1 MERVLVTGAN
11 GYIGRKVVD
20 ALLALG
26 YKVTATDFIC
36 DQINP
41 KADRVEIDLF
51 NNNADLYELFLKPNR
66 VIHLAWK
73 DGFNHNAPS
82 HIEYLPK
89 HFAFLKTLIDA
100 GVKNVAVMGSMH
112 EIGFYEGEV
121 KEDTPCNPLSLY
133 GISKNALRQ
142 SLMVL
147 NKNKNNDFNL
157 YWLRGYYIFGND
169 EKNHSIFTKLL
180 EKEAQGE
187 KLFPFTTGENQYDF
201 ISIENLA
208 LEIALASVQNEV
220 KGIINVCSGK
230 PISLKEMV
238 ESFIKKNNLKIR
250 LNYGVFPSRPY
261 DSKIIYGNP
270 DKIKQI
276 VKNAKNKE
284 LVKDLERMLG

>member
-51 NNNADLYELFLKPNR
+51 NNNANLYELFLKPNR

-89 HFAFLKTLIDA
+89 HFAFLKALIDA

-142 SLMVL
+142 SLIVL
-147 NKNKNNDFNL
+147 NKNNEFNL

-270 DKIKQI
+270 DKIKHI

>member
-147 NKNKNNDFNL
+147 NKNNDFNL

-169 EKNHSIFTKLL
+169 EKNHSIFAKLL

>member
-26 YKVTATDFIC
+26 YRVTATDFIC

-51 NNNADLYELFLKPNR
+51 NNNANLYELFLKPNR

-147 NKNKNNDFNL
+147 NKNNDFNL
-157 YWLRGYYIFGND
+157 YWLRGYYVFGND
-169 EKNHSIFTKLL
+169 ENNHSIFTKLL

-270 DKIKQI
+270 DRIKQI

>member
-26 YKVTATDFIC
+26 YKVTATDFKC

-51 NNNADLYELFLKPNR
+51 NNNANLYELFLKPNR
-66 VIHLAWK
+66 IIHLAWK

-82 HIEYLPK
+82 HIEFLPK
-89 HFAFLKTLIDA
+89 HFAFLKSLIDA

-112 EIGFYEGEV
+112 EVGFYEGEV

-142 SLMVL
+142 SLMVI
-147 NKNKNNDFNL
+147 NKNNDFNL

-220 KGIINVCSGK
+220 TGIINVCSGK
-230 PISLKEMV
+230 PISLKDMV

-261 DSKIIYGNP
+261 DSKIIYGDP
-270 DKIKQI
+270 SKIKQI
-276 VKNAKNKE
+276 VKNSPNKE
-284 LVKDLERMLG
+284 LTKDLERILE

>member
-26 YKVTATDFIC
+26 YKVTATDFLC

-51 NNNADLYELFLKPNR
+51 NNNANLYELFLKPNR

-89 HFAFLKTLIDA
+89 HFAFLKALIDA

-147 NKNKNNDFNL
+147 NKNNDFNL

>member
-26 YKVTATDFIC
+26 YKVTATDFKC
-36 DQINP
+36 DQINK
-41 KADRVEIDLF
+41 KADCVEIDLF
-51 NNNADLYELFLKPNR
+51 NNNANLYELFLKPDR
-66 VIHLAWK
+66 LIHLAWK
-73 DGFNHNAPS
+73 DGFNHNASS
-82 HIEYLPK
+82 HIEFLPK
-89 HFAFLKTLIDA
+89 HFAFVKSLIDA
-100 GVKNVAVMGSMH
+100 GVKNIAVMGSMH
-112 EIGFYEGEV
+112 EVGFYEGEV
-121 KEDTPCNPLSLY
+121 DENTACNPLSLY

-147 NKNKNNDFNL
+147 NKNNDFNL

-201 ISIENLA
+201 ISIDNLA
-208 LEIALASVQNEV
+208 LEIALASVQDEV

-230 PISLKEMV
+230 PISLKDMV
-238 ESFIKKNNLKIR
+238 ESFIKENDLKIR

-261 DSKIIYGNP
+261 DSKIIYG
-270 DKIKQI
+270 DSSKIKQI
-276 VKNAKNKE
+276 VKNSKNKE
-284 LVKDLERMLG
+284 LTKDLERMLG

>member
-26 YKVTATDFIC
+26 YKVTATDFKC
-36 DQINP
+36 DQINK
-41 KADRVEIDLF
+41 KADCVEIDLF
-51 NNNADLYELFLKPNR
+51 NNNANLYELFLKPDR
-66 VIHLAWK
+66 LIHLAWK
-73 DGFNHNAPS
+73 DGFNHNASS
-82 HIEYLPK
+82 HIEFLPK
-89 HFAFLKTLIDA
+89 HFAFVKSLIDA
-100 GVKNVAVMGSMH
+100 GVKNIAVMGSMH
-112 EIGFYEGEV
+112 EVGFYEGEV
-121 KEDTPCNPLSLY
+121 NENTACNPLSLY

-147 NKNKNNDFNL
+147 NKNNDFNL

-208 LEIALASVQNEV
+208 LEIALASVQDEV

-230 PISLKEMV
+230 PISLKDMV
-238 ESFIKKNNLKIR
+238 ESFIKENNLKIR

-261 DSKIIYGNP
+261 DSKIIYG
-270 DKIKQI
+270 DSSKIKQI
-276 VKNAKNKE
+276 VKNSKNKE
-284 LVKDLERMLG
+284 LTKDLERMLG

>member
-51 NNNADLYELFLKPNR
+51 NNNANLYELFLKPNR

-89 HFAFLKTLIDA
+89 HFAFLKALIDA

-147 NKNKNNDFNL
+147 NKNNDFNL

>member
-26 YKVTATDFIC
+26 YKVTATDFKC

-51 NNNADLYELFLKPNR
+51 NNNANLYELFLKPNR
-66 VIHLAWK
+66 LIHLAWK
-73 DGFNHNAPS
+73 DGFNHNASS
-82 HIEYLPK
+82 HIEFLPK
-89 HFAFLKTLIDA
+89 HFAFVKSLIDA
-100 GVKNVAVMGSMH
+100 GVKNIAVMGSMH
-112 EIGFYEGEV
+112 EVGFYEGEV
-121 KEDTPCNPLSLY
+121 NENTACNPLSLY

-142 SLMVL
+142 SLTVL
-147 NKNKNNDFNL
+147 NKNNDFNL

-208 LEIALASVQNEV
+208 LEIALASTQDEV

-230 PISLKEMV
+230 PISLKDMV
-238 ESFIKKNNLKIR
+238 ESFIKENNLKIR

-261 DSKIIYGNP
+261 DSKIIYG
-270 DKIKQI
+270 DSSKIKQI
-276 VKNAKNKE
+276 VKNSKNKE
-284 LVKDLERMLG
+284 LTKDLERMLG

>member
-147 NKNKNNDFNL
+147 NKNNDFNL

>member
-89 HFAFLKTLIDA
+89 HFAFLKALIDA

-147 NKNKNNDFNL
+147 NKNNDFNL

>member
-26 YKVTATDFIC
+26 YKVTATDFKC

-51 NNNADLYELFLKPNR
+51 NNNANLYELFLKPNR
-66 VIHLAWK
+66 LIHLAWK
-73 DGFNHNAPS
+73 DGFNHNASS
-82 HIEYLPK
+82 HIEFLPK
-89 HFAFLKTLIDA
+89 HFAFVKSLIDA
-100 GVKNVAVMGSMH
+100 GVKNIAVMGSMH
-112 EIGFYEGEV
+112 EVGFYEGEV
-121 KEDTPCNPLSLY
+121 NENTACNPLSLY

-142 SLMVL
+142 SLTVL
-147 NKNKNNDFNL
+147 NKNNDFNL

-208 LEIALASVQNEV
+208 LEIALASTQDEV

-230 PISLKEMV
+230 PMSLKDMV
-238 ESFIKKNNLKIR
+238 ESFIKENNLKIR

-261 DSKIIYGNP
+261 DSKIIYG
-270 DKIKQI
+270 DSSKIKQI
-276 VKNAKNKE
+276 VKNSKNKE
-284 LVKDLERMLG
+284 LTKDLERMLG

>member
-51 NNNADLYELFLKPNR
+51 NNNANLYELFLKPNR

-147 NKNKNNDFNL
+147 NKNNDFNL

>member
-51 NNNADLYELFLKPNR
+51 NNNANLYELFLKPNR

-142 SLMVL
+142 SLIVL
-147 NKNKNNDFNL
+147 NKNNDFNL

>member
-26 YKVTATDFIC
+26 YKVTATDFKC
-36 DQINP
+36 DQINK
-41 KADRVEIDLF
+41 KADCVEIDLF
-51 NNNADLYELFLKPNR
+51 NNNANLYELFLKPDR
-66 VIHLAWK
+66 LIHLAWK
-73 DGFNHNAPS
+73 DGFNHNASS
-82 HIEYLPK
+82 HIEFLPK
-89 HFAFLKTLIDA
+89 HFAFVKSFIDA
-100 GVKNVAVMGSMH
+100 GVKNIAVMGSMH
-112 EIGFYEGEV
+112 EVGFYEGEV
-121 KEDTPCNPLSLY
+121 NENTACNPLSLY

-147 NKNKNNDFNL
+147 NKNNDFNL

-201 ISIENLA
+201 ISIDNLA
-208 LEIALASVQNEV
+208 LEIALASVQDEV

-230 PISLKEMV
+230 PISLKDMV
-238 ESFIKKNNLKIR
+238 ESFIKENDLKIR

-261 DSKIIYGNP
+261 DSKIIYG
-270 DKIKQI
+270 DSSKIKQI
-276 VKNAKNKE
+276 VKNSKNKE
-284 LVKDLERMLG
+284 LTKDLERMLG

>member
-26 YKVTATDFIC
+26 YKVTATDFKC
-36 DQINP
+36 DQINK
-41 KADRVEIDLF
+41 KADCVEIDLF
-51 NNNADLYELFLKPNR
+51 NNNANLYELFLKPDR
-66 VIHLAWK
+66 LIHLAWK
-73 DGFNHNAPS
+73 DGFNHNASS
-82 HIEYLPK
+82 HIEFLPK
-89 HFAFLKTLIDA
+89 HFAFVKSLIDA
-100 GVKNVAVMGSMH
+100 GVKNIAVMGSMH
-112 EIGFYEGEV
+112 EVGFYEGEV
-121 KEDTPCNPLSLY
+121 NENTACNPLSLY

-147 NKNKNNDFNL
+147 NKNNDFNL

-201 ISIENLA
+201 ISIDNLA
-208 LEIALASVQNEV
+208 LEIALASVQDEV

-230 PISLKEMV
+230 PISLKDMV
-238 ESFIKKNNLKIR
+238 ESFIKENDLKIR

-261 DSKIIYGNP
+261 DSKIIYG
-270 DKIKQI
+270 DSSKIKQI
-276 VKNAKNKE
+276 VKNSKNKE
-284 LVKDLERMLG
+284 LTKDLERMLG

>member
-51 NNNADLYELFLKPNR
+51 NNNANLYELFLKPNR

-147 NKNKNNDFNL
+147 NKNNDFN
-157 YWLRGYYIFGND
+157 
-169 EKNHSIFTKLL
+169 
-180 EKEAQGE
+180 
-187 KLFPFTTGENQYDF
+187 
-201 ISIENLA
+201 
-208 LEIALASVQNEV
+208 
-220 KGIINVCSGK
+220 
-230 PISLKEMV
+230 
-238 ESFIKKNNLKIR
+238 
-250 LNYGVFPSRPY
+250 
-261 DSKIIYGNP
+261 IY
-270 DKIKQI
+270 
-276 VKNAKNKE
+276 
-284 LVKDLERMLG
+284 

>member
-51 NNNADLYELFLKPNR
+51 NNNANLYELFLKPNR

-142 SLMVL
+142 SLIVL
-147 NKNKNNDFNL
+147 NKNNEFNL

-270 DKIKQI
+270 DKIKHI

>member
-147 NKNKNNDFNL
+147 NKNNDFNL

-284 LVKDLERMLG
+284 LVKDLERILG

>member
-1 MERVLVTGAN
+1 
-11 GYIGRKVVD
+11 
-20 ALLALG
+20 
-26 YKVTATDFIC
+26 
-36 DQINP
+36 
-41 KADRVEIDLF
+41 
-51 NNNADLYELFLKPNR
+51 
-66 VIHLAWK
+66 
-73 DGFNHNAPS
+73 
-82 HIEYLPK
+82 
-89 HFAFLKTLIDA
+89 
-100 GVKNVAVMGSMH
+100 MGSMH

-147 NKNKNNDFNL
+147 NKNNDFNL

>member
-26 YKVTATDFIC
+26 YRVTATDFKC

-41 KADRVEIDLF
+41 KADCVEIDLF
-51 NNNADLYELFLKPNR
+51 NNNANLYELFLKPNR

-82 HIEYLPK
+82 HIEFLPK
-89 HFAFLKTLIDA
+89 HFAFLKSLIDA

-112 EIGFYEGEV
+112 EVGFYEGEV

-142 SLMVL
+142 SLMVI
-147 NKNKNNDFNL
+147 NKNNDFNL

-187 KLFPFTTGENQYDF
+187 KLFPFTSGENQYDF

-220 KGIINVCSGK
+220 TGIINVCSGK
-230 PISLKEMV
+230 PISLKDMV
-238 ESFIKKNNLKIR
+238 ESFIEKNNLKIR

-261 DSKIIYGNP
+261 DSKIIYGDPN
-270 DKIKQI
+270 KIKQI
-276 VKNAKNKE
+276 VKNSPNKE
-284 LVKDLERMLG
+284 LTKDLERILG

>member
-51 NNNADLYELFLKPNR
+51 NNNANLYELFLKPNR
-66 VIHLAWK
+66 LIHLAWK
-73 DGFNHNAPS
+73 DGFDHNAPS

-112 EIGFYEGEV
+112 EVGFYEGEV

-147 NKNKNNDFNL
+147 NKNNDFNL

>member
-26 YKVTATDFIC
+26 YKVTATDFTC

-51 NNNADLYELFLKPNR
+51 NNNANLYELFLKPNR

-82 HIEYLPK
+82 HIEFLPK
-89 HFAFLKTLIDA
+89 HFAFLKSLIDA

-112 EIGFYEGEV
+112 EVGFYEGEV

-147 NKNKNNDFNL
+147 NKNNDFNL

-187 KLFPFTTGENQYDF
+187 KLFPFTAGENQYDF

-220 KGIINVCSGK
+220 TGIINVCSGK
-230 PISLKEMV
+230 PISLKDMV
-238 ESFIKKNNLKIR
+238 ESFIEKNNLKIR

-261 DSKIIYGNP
+261 DSKIIYGDPN
-270 DKIKQI
+270 KIKQI
-276 VKNAKNKE
+276 VKNSPNKE
-284 LVKDLERMLG
+284 LTKDLERIFG

>member
-51 NNNADLYELFLKPNR
+51 NNNANLYELFLKPNR

-147 NKNKNNDFNL
+147 NKNNDFNL

-220 KGIINVCSGK
+220 KGIINICSGK

>member
-20 ALLALG
+20 ALLELG
-26 YKVTATDFIC
+26 YRVTATDFIC

-51 NNNADLYELFLKPNR
+51 NNNANLYELFLKPNR

-147 NKNKNNDFNL
+147 NKNNDFNL

-220 KGIINVCSGK
+220 KGIINICSGK

>member
-51 NNNADLYELFLKPNR
+51 NNNAYLYELFLKPNR

-147 NKNKNNDFNL
+147 NKNNDFNL

>member
-26 YKVTATDFIC
+26 YKVTATDFKC

-41 KADRVEIDLF
+41 KADCVEIDLF
-51 NNNADLYELFLKPNR
+51 NNNANLYELFLKPNR
-66 VIHLAWK
+66 LIHLAWK
-73 DGFNHNAPS
+73 DGFNHNSPS
-82 HIEYLPK
+82 HIEFLPK
-89 HFAFLKTLIDA
+89 HFALLKSLIDA
-100 GVKNVAVMGSMH
+100 GVKEIAVMGSMH
-112 EIGFYEGEV
+112 EIGFFEGEV

-147 NKNKNNDFNL
+147 NKNNDFNL
-157 YWLRGYYIFGND
+157 YWDFG
-169 EKNHSIFTKLL
+169 KLL
-180 EKEAQGE
+180 KKKKKKE

-230 PISLKEMV
+230 PISLKDMV

>member
-26 YKVTATDFIC
+26 YKVTATDFKC

-51 NNNADLYELFLKPNR
+51 NNNANLYELFLKPNR
-66 VIHLAWK
+66 LIHLAWK
-73 DGFNHNAPS
+73 DGFNHNASS
-82 HIEYLPK
+82 HIEFLPK
-89 HFAFLKTLIDA
+89 HFAFVKSLIDA
-100 GVKNVAVMGSMH
+100 GVKNIAVMGSMH
-112 EIGFYEGEV
+112 EVGFYEGEV
-121 KEDTPCNPLSLY
+121 NENTACNPLSLY

-147 NKNKNNDFNL
+147 NKNNDFNL

-201 ISIENLA
+201 ISIDDLA
-208 LEIALASVQNEV
+208 LEIALASTQDEV

-230 PISLKEMV
+230 PISLKDMV
-238 ESFIKKNNLKIR
+238 ESFIKENNLKIR

-261 DSKIIYGNP
+261 DSKIIYGDNS
-270 DKIKQI
+270 KIKQI
-276 VKNAKNKE
+276 VKNSKNKE
-284 LVKDLERMLG
+284 LTKDLERMLG

>member
-51 NNNADLYELFLKPNR
+51 NNNANLYELFLKPNR

-89 HFAFLKTLIDA
+89 HFTFLKTLIDA

-133 GISKNALRQ
+133 GISKNALRH
-142 SLMVL
+142 SLIVL
-147 NKNKNNDFNL
+147 NKNNDFNL

>member
-89 HFAFLKTLIDA
+89 HFTFLKTLIDA

-147 NKNKNNDFNL
+147 NKNNDFNL

>member
-26 YKVTATDFIC
+26 YKVTATDFKC
-36 DQINP
+36 DQINK
-41 KADRVEIDLF
+41 KADCVEIDLF
-51 NNNADLYELFLKPNR
+51 NNNANLYELFLKPDR
-66 VIHLAWK
+66 LIHLAWK
-73 DGFNHNAPS
+73 DGFNHNASS
-82 HIEYLPK
+82 HIEFLPK
-89 HFAFLKTLIDA
+89 HFAFVKSLIDA
-100 GVKNVAVMGSMH
+100 GVKNIAVMGSMH
-112 EIGFYEGEV
+112 EVGFYEGEV
-121 KEDTPCNPLSLY
+121 NENTACNPLSLY

-147 NKNKNNDFNL
+147 NKNNDFNL

-208 LEIALASVQNEV
+208 LEIALASVQDEV

-230 PISLKEMV
+230 PISLKDMV
-238 ESFIKKNNLKIR
+238 ESFIKENDLKIR

-261 DSKIIYGNP
+261 DSKIIYG
-270 DKIKQI
+270 DSSKIKQI
-276 VKNAKNKE
+276 VKNSKNKE
-284 LVKDLERMLG
+284 LTKDLERMLG

>member
-26 YKVTATDFIC
+26 YKVTATDFTC

-51 NNNADLYELFLKPNR
+51 NNNANLYELFLKPNR

-82 HIEYLPK
+82 HIEFLPK
-89 HFAFLKTLIDA
+89 HFAFLKSLIDA

-112 EIGFYEGEV
+112 EVGFYEGEV

-142 SLMVL
+142 SLMVI
-147 NKNKNNDFNL
+147 NKNNDFNL

-220 KGIINVCSGK
+220 TGIINVCSGK
-230 PISLKEMV
+230 PISLKDMV

-261 DSKIIYGNP
+261 DSKIIYGDP
-270 DKIKQI
+270 SKIKQI
-276 VKNAKNKE
+276 VKNSPNKE
-284 LVKDLERMLG
+284 LTKDLERILE

>member
-51 NNNADLYELFLKPNR
+51 NNNADLYELVLKPNR

-147 NKNKNNDFNL
+147 NKNNDFNL

>member
-51 NNNADLYELFLKPNR
+51 NNNANLYELFLKPNR

-89 HFAFLKTLIDA
+89 HFAFLKALIDA

-142 SLMVL
+142 SLIVL
-147 NKNKNNDFNL
+147 NKNNDFNL

>member
-51 NNNADLYELFLKPNR
+51 NNNANLYELFLKPNR

-89 HFAFLKTLIDA
+89 HFAFLKALIDA

-133 GISKNALRQ
+133 CISKNALRQ
-142 SLMVL
+142 SLIVL
-147 NKNKNNDFNL
+147 NKNNDFNL

>member
-26 YKVTATDFIC
+26 YKVTSTDFKC

-41 KADRVEIDLF
+41 KADCVEIDLF
-51 NNNADLYELFLKPNR
+51 NNNANLYELFLKPNR

-82 HIEYLPK
+82 HIEFLPK
-89 HFAFLKTLIDA
+89 HFAFLKSLIDA

-112 EIGFYEGEV
+112 EVGFYEGEV

-147 NKNKNNDFNL
+147 NKNNDFNL

-220 KGIINVCSGK
+220 TGIINVCSGK
-230 PISLKEMV
+230 PLSLKDMV
-238 ESFIKKNNLKIR
+238 ESFIEKNNLKIR

-261 DSKIIYGNP
+261 DSKIIYGDP
-270 DKIKQI
+270 SKIKQI
-276 VKNAKNKE
+276 VKNSPNKE
-284 LVKDLERMLG
+284 LTKDLERILG

>member
-26 YKVTATDFIC
+26 YKVTATDFKC
-36 DQINP
+36 DQINK
-41 KADRVEIDLF
+41 KADCVEIDLF
-51 NNNADLYELFLKPNR
+51 NNNANLYELFLKPDR
-66 VIHLAWK
+66 LIHLAWK
-73 DGFNHNAPS
+73 DGFNHNASS
-82 HIEYLPK
+82 HIEFLPK
-89 HFAFLKTLIDA
+89 HFAFVKSLIDA
-100 GVKNVAVMGSMH
+100 GVKNIAVMGSMH
-112 EIGFYEGEV
+112 EVGFFEGEV
-121 KEDTPCNPLSLY
+121 NENTPCNPLSLY

-147 NKNKNNDFNL
+147 NKNNDFNL

-208 LEIALASVQNEV
+208 LEIALASVQDEV

-230 PISLKEMV
+230 PISLKDMV
-238 ESFIKKNNLKIR
+238 ESFIKENDLKIR

-261 DSKIIYGNP
+261 DSKIIYG
-270 DKIKQI
+270 DSSKIKQI
-276 VKNAKNKE
+276 VKNSKNKE
-284 LVKDLERMLG
+284 LTKDLERMLG